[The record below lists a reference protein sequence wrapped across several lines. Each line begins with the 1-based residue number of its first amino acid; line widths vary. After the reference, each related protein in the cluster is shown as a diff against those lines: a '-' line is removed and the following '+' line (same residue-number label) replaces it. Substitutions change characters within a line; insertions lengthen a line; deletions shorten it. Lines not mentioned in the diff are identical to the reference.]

1 MVTNHTVR
9 GVELMPFSD
18 AKIMQSI
25 EQGLRRTSTLDTPRV
40 VRITC
45 EEVVWYGL
53 SANTFARCGVS
64 IAANSKEQL
73 VEFVIKRWA
82 PGGPT
87 DIDMGIDP
95 LPRESLAFAA
105 GIFSPDSM
113 PPQIDAPFVATLD
126 DTASNDHWMI
136 LRNVSAELTA
146 FGAPSELSEIHR
158 LYSISLD
165 QLALMHAIW
174 EKPDHQARLRKLS
187 WLVPDNA
194 RLSRGEAVTRYVEGL
209 FTSESELAKI
219 EKVKD
224 WIQGARIKPAREAF
238 YKTLS
243 GSDAT
248 MWKRHECDRSAL
260 ITAFAEIP
268 TTLVHG
274 DFYPPNIGLRI
285 VDGEYTAI
293 LIDWEWIGNGCG
305 SLDVAKLLS
314 VGAALEHADFD
325 SKGLATYYFD
335 RYIAHGGTLF
345 DLVAW
350 KRVYELAEVYHAL
363 IVHPLTTGMSILD
376 GSVQRTCREARTP
389 RLAELI
395 AKYLG

>member
-1 MVTNHTVR
+1 
-9 GVELMPFSD
+9 MPFSE
-18 AKIMQSI
+18 AQITHAI
-25 EQGLRRTSTLDTPRV
+25 EQGFRRTSTLDTPRV

-45 EEVVWYGL
+45 EDVVWYGL
-53 SANTFARCGVS
+53 SANTFARCGAS
-64 IAANSKEQL
+64 IIADSKEQL
-73 VEFVIKRWA
+73 VELVIKRWA

-105 GIFSPDSM
+105 GIFGPDSM
-113 PPQIDAPFVATLD
+113 PPRIDAPFVAALD
-126 DTASNDHWMI
+126 EPESNDHWMV

-146 FGAPSELSEIHR
+146 FGSPSELSEIHR
-158 LYSISLD
+158 HYSVALD
-165 QLALMHAIW
+165 QLALMHATW
-174 EKPDHQARLRKLS
+174 EKPDLQARLKMLS
-187 WLVPDNA
+187 WLVPDSA
-194 RLSRGEAVTRYVEGL
+194 RLSRGEAVSRYVEGL
-209 FTSESELAKI
+209 LVSESELAKI
-219 EKVKD
+219 ERVKD
-224 WIQGARIKPAREAF
+224 WIQGARIQPARESF

-243 GSDAT
+243 DSDAT

-260 ITAFAEIP
+260 IAAFAEFP

-274 DFYPPNIGLRI
+274 DFYPPNIGLRV
-285 VDGEYTAI
+285 VDGEDTVI

-325 SKGLATYYFD
+325 NQGLATYYFD
-335 RYIAHGGTLF
+335 RYVAHGGTLF
-345 DLVAW
+345 DFTTW
-350 KRVYELAEVYHAL
+350 KRAYELAEVYHAL
-363 IVHPLTTGMSILD
+363 IVHPLATGWSILD
-376 GSVQRTCREARTP
+376 GSAQRTGREARTP